1 MKHMTKIVTTIG
13 PASFNPETLEFFKN
27 HRVAIA
33 RLNFS
38 HGSSE
43 KHTEMGHTCR
53 EYGFEIMFDTA
64 GPKVLL
70 GDLTPF
76 TVQKTQKVA
85 FEFKDANKSYPYQ
98 EDVNGIDT
106 TIIPCQFHMDN
117 FVKTDKTILIDDGKL
132 SLVSSA
138 VEDGRVFATVTFGGL
153 IKANKGVNLPGTD
166 VNIPFLVDRDRELI
180 AACLPAV
187 KPEWIA
193 PSFVKSVE
201 DLNELNAFIDQI
213 CADNNLGDYRPKI
226 CTKIEMAEAIDNFD
240 SILALSD
247 MIMIARGDLAVEMT
261 PINVSTPFMQDMIVE
276 RCKKAGVPFIVAT
289 QILETMMESPV
300 PTRAEVSDLYRAVKY
315 NQADYVMLSG
325 ETAAGQFPTA
335 CVGLMNNMIAMIEG
349 GMTSNSTVADLEAI
363 SSKNS

>member
-1 MKHMTKIVTTIG
+1 MTKIVTTIG

-43 KHTEMGHTCR
+43 KHTEMGLTCR
-53 EYGFEIMFDTA
+53 EYGFDIMFDTA

-76 TVQKTQKVA
+76 TVEKGQKVA

-98 EDVNGIDT
+98 ENVNGVDT
-106 TIIPCQFHMDN
+106 TIIPCQFNMEQ
-117 FVKTDKTILIDDGKL
+117 FVKANKTILIDDGKL
-132 SLVSSA
+132 NLVSTA
-138 VEDGRVFATVTFGGL
+138 VEGNRVFATVSFGGL

-166 VNIPFLVDRDRELI
+166 VNIPFLVPRDRELI

-193 PSFVKSVE
+193 PSFVKTVE
-201 DLNELNAFIDQI
+201 DLEELNSFIDEV
-213 CADNNLGDYRPKI
+213 CKNNNLGDYRPKV
-226 CTKIEMAEAIDNFD
+226 CTKVEMAEAIDNFD
-240 SILALSD
+240 DILAKSD

-261 PINVSTPFMQDMIVE
+261 PINVATPFMQDMIVDK
-276 RCKKAGVPFIVAT
+276 CKKAGKPFIVAT
-289 QILETMMESPV
+289 QILETMMDSPV

-315 NQADYVMLSG
+315 NNADYVMLSG

-349 GMTSNSTVADLEAI
+349 GLNSNSTVAEFE
-363 SSKNS
+363 SVNSKNV

>member
-1 MKHMTKIVTTIG
+1 MTKIVTTIG

-38 HGSSE
+38 HGTAE
-43 KHTEMGHTCR
+43 KHIEFGNTCR
-53 EYGFEIMFDTA
+53 EYGFELMVDTA

-70 GDLTPF
+70 GDLTAF
-76 TVQKTQKVA
+76 TTTKGQKVA
-85 FEFKDANKSYPYQ
+85 FEFYNSAKSYPYQ
-98 EDVNGIDT
+98 EAVNGVDT
-106 TIIPCQFHMDN
+106 TIIPCQFHMDE
-117 FVKTDKTILIDDGKL
+117 FVKADKTILIDDGKL
-132 SLVSSA
+132 SLVSTSI
-138 VEDGRVFATVTFGGL
+138 ESNRVFATVTFGGL

-180 AACLPAV
+180 TAVLPV
-187 KPEWIA
+187 IKPEWIA
-193 PSFVKSVE
+193 PSFVKNVE
-201 DLNELNAFIDQI
+201 DLEELNSFIDGI

-226 CTKIEMAEAIDNFD
+226 CTKIEMSDAIDNFD
-240 SILALSD
+240 SILAMSD

-276 RCKKAGVPFIVAT
+276 KCQKAGKPFIVAT
-289 QILETMMESPV
+289 QILETMMDSPV

-315 NQADYVMLSG
+315 NNADYVMLSG

-349 GMTSNSTVADLEAI
+349 GMNSNSTVAELEANHT
-363 SSKNS
+363 KNNEA